1 MIIYFLQKINP
12 PVLPVLQEIVDFKT
26 LNTNSSTRP
35 INNNKPSKKSKK
47 RTGNSNNENI
57 FTDELNDLDEDELL
71 QLEKEDERFSKQDF
85 NIFKTNLKHFVRIL
99 YCNFWRRE

>member
-1 MIIYFLQKINP
+1 MVIYFLQKINP

-26 LNTNSSTRP
+26 LKTNSSIRP
-35 INNNKPSKKSKK
+35 INNNKHSKKSKK

-85 NIFKTNLKHFVRIL
+85 NIFKTNLKNFVRIF
-99 YCNFWRRE
+99 YCNF